1 MSRGLQFRS
10 LADLPRNARN
20 SILLEPLW
28 AVFGTVVLYYAP
40 LYLRS
45 VGLSSTEIGLL
56 GSVTLALS
64 FACQAFAAPI
74 TNRLGRKRTTLIG
87 DLISWTAPMFV
98 WALAQSLGA
107 FVFAAA
113 LNAVNRIVTVSWS
126 LLVIEDVDPPQ
137 RPRVFGIMN
146 LIVTFCGLLTP
157 LLGLLISRYGV
168 VPTLRVFYALGG
180 LGMTVMFLW
189 RNAITDETRS
199 GQEAILQHRDLS
211 LGQSLRQTLQ
221 RVAGMRGH
229 PGLIGVTVF
238 YVLTVFIEQL
248 SLFQILF
255 LGETLGF
262 SAQTLSY
269 VPVVAALV
277 TALLYGVALPRL
289 GRLPLGQTLVAVR
302 ALALV
307 GAVALLLVPA
317 GQTAPMLAVVGLIGG
332 ATFLTQT
339 YRDAALF
346 ARLPVGEGTADLYS
360 AVQTL
365 TLLCSIPAAGLAG
378 LVFASSPHGLFGLIA
393 VLCAALLV
401 LAAQLARRE
410 GRAVRAA

>member
-1 MSRGLQFRS
+1 MTRGLAFRS

-45 VGLSSTEIGLL
+45 VGLQSTEIGLL

-74 TNRLGRKRTTLIG
+74 TNRLGRKRTTLVG
-87 DLISWTAPMFV
+87 DLISWSVPMFV
-98 WALAQSLGA
+98 WALAQSFGA
-107 FVFAAA
+107 FVLAAG
-113 LNAVNRIVTVSWS
+113 LNAINRIVTVSWS

-157 LLGLLISRYGV
+157 LVGLLIARYGV

-180 LGMTVMFLW
+180 VGMTVMFLW
-189 RNAITDETRS
+189 RNAIMDETRS
-199 GQEAILQHRDLS
+199 GQEAMRQHRDLS
-211 LGQSLRQTLQ
+211 VGQSLRQTLE
-221 RVAGMRGH
+221 RVGGMRGH
-229 PGLIGVTVF
+229 PGLIGITVF

-255 LGETLGF
+255 LGEALGF
-262 SAQTLSY
+262 GPQTLSY

-289 GRLPLGQTLVAVR
+289 GRLPLGRTLVIVR
-302 ALALV
+302 ALALL
-307 GAVALLLVPA
+307 GAAALLFVPPGNA
-317 GQTAPMLAVVGLIGG
+317 ALMLAVVGLIGG

-365 TLLCSIPAAGLAG
+365 TLLCSIPAAALAG
-378 LVFASSPHGLFGLIA
+378 LVFAASPHGLFLLIA
-393 VLCAALLV
+393 LLCAALLA
-401 LAAQLARRE
+401 LAAWLARRE
-410 GRAVRAA
+410 GRAPRLV

>member
-1 MSRGLQFRS
+1 MSRGLALRS

-45 VGLSSTEIGLL
+45 VGLSSAEIGLL

-64 FACQAFAAPI
+64 FVCQAFAAPI

-87 DLISWTAPMFV
+87 DLISWSAPMFV

-107 FVFAAA
+107 FVVAAA
-113 LNAVNRIVTVSWS
+113 LNAINRVVAVSWS
-126 LLVIEDVDPPQ
+126 LLVIEDVDAPQ

-157 LLGLLISRYGV
+157 LLGLLITRYGV

-180 LGMTVMFLW
+180 VGMTAMFLW

-199 GQEAILQHRDLS
+199 GEEAMRLHRDLS
-211 LGQSLRQTLQ
+211 LGQSLGQTLR
-221 RVAGMRGH
+221 RVSGMRGH
-229 PGLIGVTVF
+229 PGLVGITVF

-307 GAVALLLVPA
+307 GAGALLLVPPGHA
-317 GQTAPMLAVVGLIGG
+317 ALMLAVVGVIGG

-346 ARLPVGEGTADLYS
+346 ARLPAGEGTADLYS

-378 LVFASSPHGLFGLIA
+378 LVFAASPRGLFALIA
-393 VLCAALLV
+393 LLCVALLV
-401 LAAQLARRE
+401 LATGLARRE
-410 GRAVRAA
+410 TRAATPA

>member
-1 MSRGLQFRS
+1 MTRGLAFRS

-45 VGLSSTEIGLL
+45 VGLQSTEIGLL

-74 TNRLGRKRTTLIG
+74 TNRLGRKRTTLVG
-87 DLISWTAPMFV
+87 DLISWSVPMFV
-98 WALAQSLGA
+98 WALAQSFGA
-107 FVFAAA
+107 FVLAAG
-113 LNAVNRIVTVSWS
+113 LNAINRIVTVSWS

-157 LLGLLISRYGV
+157 LVGLLIARYGV

-180 LGMTVMFLW
+180 VGMTVMFLW

-199 GQEAILQHRDLS
+199 GQEAMRQHRDLS
-211 LGQSLRQTLQ
+211 VGQSLRQTLE
-221 RVAGMRGH
+221 RVGGMRGH
-229 PGLIGVTVF
+229 PGLIGITVF

-255 LGETLGF
+255 LGEALGF
-262 SAQTLSY
+262 GPQTLSY

-289 GRLPLGQTLVAVR
+289 GRLPLGRTLVIVR
-302 ALALV
+302 ALALL
-307 GAVALLLVPA
+307 GAVALLFVPPGNA
-317 GQTAPMLAVVGLIGG
+317 GLMLAVVGLIGG

-365 TLLCSIPAAGLAG
+365 TLLCSIPAAAIAG
-378 LVFASSPHGLFGLIA
+378 LVFAVSPHGLFLLIA
-393 VLCAALLV
+393 LLCAALLA
-401 LAAQLARRE
+401 LAAWLARRE
-410 GRAVRAA
+410 GRAPRLV

>member
-1 MSRGLQFRS
+1 MSRGLALRS

-45 VGLSSTEIGLL
+45 VGLQSTEIGLL

-87 DLISWTAPMFV
+87 DLISWSLPMFV
-98 WALAQSLGA
+98 WALAQSFGA
-107 FVFAAA
+107 FVLAAG
-113 LNAVNRIVTVSWS
+113 LNAINRIVTVSWS

-157 LLGLLISRYGV
+157 LVGLLIARYGV

-180 LGMTVMFLW
+180 VGMTVMFLW

-199 GQEAILQHRDLS
+199 GQEAMRQHQGLS
-211 LGQSLRQTLQ
+211 LGQSLRGTLE

-229 PGLIGVTVF
+229 PGLIGITVF

-255 LGETLGF
+255 LGEALGF
-262 SAQTLSY
+262 GPQALSY

-289 GRLPLGQTLVAVR
+289 GRLPLGQTLVIVR
-302 ALALV
+302 ALALL
-307 GAVALLLVPA
+307 GAAALLFVPPGNA
-317 GQTAPMLAVVGLIGG
+317 ALMLAVVGLIGG

-346 ARLPVGEGTADLYS
+346 ARLPAGEGTADLYS

-365 TLLCSIPAAGLAG
+365 TLLCSIPAAALAG
-378 LVFASSPHGLFGLIA
+378 LVFAASPHGLFLLIA
-393 VLCAALLV
+393 LLCAALLA
-401 LAAQLARRE
+401 LAAWLARRE
-410 GRAVRAA
+410 ARAPRPA